1 MKISIQGLVLF
12 QVAVKAGQDWLRA
25 FWNRISYKMILSKI
39 QFEPSWA
46 TAVITILLI
55 ASFILTNQRRA

>member
-12 QVAVKAGQDWLRA
+12 QVAVKAGQVWLRA
-25 FWNRISYKMILSKI
+25 FQNRISYKMFLSKI
-39 QFEPSWA
+39 QLEPSWA

-55 ASFILTNQRRA
+55 ASFNIDQSVP